1 MRGEEPEVHLKR
13 CKEDI
18 FISPV
23 SIPDAKTQHFWAIQI
38 PAHLAAEA
46 PDVPRQG
53 THPHG
58 AAHPLL
64 VSSAVS
70 SASKHAWFKED
81 SLPNRSRSFATS
93 EYSSPFPLTSTNS
106 LLKYKFISRPYI

>member
-23 SIPDAKTQHFWAIQI
+23 SIPDAKPQHFWAIQI

-58 AAHPLL
+58 VAHPLL
-64 VSSAVS
+64 VS
-70 SASKHAWFKED
+70 SASKHAWFKGD
-81 SLPNRSRSFATS
+81 SLPNRSRSRSTPRCFLLPHLSTAV
-93 EYSSPFPLTSTNS
+93 PFPS
-106 LLKYKFISRPYI
+106 LQPIHF